1 MSATIS
7 GDGMY
12 RYWLSRGAPKSDRTV
27 VFVGVNPSTADATED
42 DQTIRKMCGFARR
55 WHFDRVGVVNLFA
68 LRGAHVCV
76 LDTED
81 DPVGPENDM
90 HIRAALAEAA
100 MVVPCWGRLSK
111 LPLRLQFRAGEVQN
125 IILCSLNRPARR
137 CLGFTKGGDPMH
149 PLMVAYS
156 TSLVPWP

>member
-1 MSATIS
+1 MSAVIS
-7 GDGMY
+7 QDGMY
-12 RYWLSRGAPKSDRTV
+12 RYRLSRGAPKSRRTV

-68 LRGAHVCV
+68 LRGSHVCV

-81 DPVGPENDM
+81 DPVGPENDI

-100 MVVPCWGRLSK
+100 MVVPCWGRLNK
-111 LPLRLQFRAGEVQN
+111 LPLRLQFRAGEVQK
-125 IILCSLNRPARR
+125 IIYAAPSLPVRL
-137 CLGFTKGGDPMH
+137 CLGFTKGGDPKH

-156 TSLVPWP
+156 TPLEPWP